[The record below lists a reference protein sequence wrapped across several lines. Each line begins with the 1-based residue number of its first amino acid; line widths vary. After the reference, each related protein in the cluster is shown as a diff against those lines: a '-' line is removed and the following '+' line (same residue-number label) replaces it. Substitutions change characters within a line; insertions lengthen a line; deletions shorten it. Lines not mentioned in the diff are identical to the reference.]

1 MKDIE
6 KKKTVKLVCVI
17 LLLIVAVCFVYAQY
31 LRAKPPLP
39 KPKRPELFNAKQRE
53 QMGKVM
59 SKQLNLTK
67 EQQTKIEKIDNRFM
81 GIEKMIEMQKVLTPE
96 QREKARAIMEPL
108 IKWRVSERIKVLPPD
123 QQKKFMEKLEARMK
137 NGPPGPPLPIGGNQ

>member
-6 KKKTVKLVCVI
+6 KKKIIKLVCAIV
-17 LLLIVAVCFVYAQY
+17 LLIVAVCFVYAQY
-31 LRAKPPLP
+31 RRANPPLP
-39 KPKRPELFNAKQRE
+39 KPKHPELFSQKQRE
-53 QMGKVM
+53 QMKKVM
-59 SKQLNLTK
+59 SKQLNLSK

-123 QQKKFMEKLEARMK
+123 QQKKFMEKLEARIK
-137 NGPPGPPLPIGGNQ
+137 NGPPGPPIPIGGN

>member
-6 KKKTVKLVCVI
+6 KKKIVKLVCAI
-17 LLLIVAVCFVYAQY
+17 LLLIVAIGFVYAQY
-31 LRAKPPLP
+31 RRTRPQLP
-39 KPKRPELFNAKQRE
+39 QPKRPELFNPKQRE
-53 QMGKVM
+53 QIRKVV

-67 EQQTKIEKIDNRFM
+67 EQQAKLEKIDKYTM

-123 QQKKFMEKLEARMK
+123 QQKKFMEKLEARIK
-137 NGPPGPPLPIGGNQ
+137 NGPPGPPLPIGGK

>member
-6 KKKTVKLVCVI
+6 KKKIIKLVCAIV
-17 LLLIVAVCFVYAQY
+17 LLIVAVCFVYAQY
-31 LRAKPPLP
+31 RRANPPLP

-53 QMGKVM
+53 QMEKVM
-59 SKQLNLTK
+59 SKQLNLSK

-137 NGPPGPPLPIGGNQ
+137 NGPPGPPFPIGGN